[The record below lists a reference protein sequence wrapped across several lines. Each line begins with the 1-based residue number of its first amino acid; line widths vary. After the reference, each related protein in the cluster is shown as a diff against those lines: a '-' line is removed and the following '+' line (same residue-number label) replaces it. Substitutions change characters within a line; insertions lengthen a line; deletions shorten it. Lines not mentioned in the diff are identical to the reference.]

1 MAFTEVL
8 LFCLSPAPLD
18 TGAKMP
24 PADRRR
30 PRKRRE
36 AAGGH
41 RKHGQKKT
49 RPRKA
54 QGGRWRYSR
63 FFRRLPDNHDRKS
76 QNKQDN
82 QAGVTSSR
90 IMYLIGLLYRSRIP
104 CASARR
110 LQAAASSKVLYNA
123 LYGCHLWPRPPIPAY
138 TRYFTAVS
146 SVLRRAGQDRAAL
159 IVSPPGR
166 AKSPILVSTRSRYAR
181 LFSRAY
187 SVLIR

>member
-1 MAFTEVL
+1 MRSVPPCWTQAQKCCL
-8 LFCLSPAPLD
+8 LAS
-18 TGAKMP
+18 
-24 PADRRR
+24 
-30 PRKRRE
+30 
-36 AAGGH
+36 GGPTSGG
-41 RKHGQKKT
+41 KLLEGIEGHGQKKT

-63 FFRRLPDNHDRKS
+63 FFRRLPDYHDREQ
-76 QNKQDN
+76 QNKQYN

-146 SVLRRAGQDRAAL
+146 SILRRAGQAQLKISCGNILSICAESSAA
-159 IVSPPGR
+159 
-166 AKSPILVSTRSRYAR
+166 
-181 LFSRAY
+181 
-187 SVLIR
+187 